1 MTDQVVIS
9 GMGRVEHVN
18 PARLVCG
25 ILSQHG
31 EVGSEAE
38 SVLERR
44 FGPIDLRSLRRPF
57 TESVYYEPEMGPE
70 LDRWWVSFERL
81 VTEGEIASIKRVTN
95 AMERDLADD
104 DGRRRVNLDP
114 GYLVPSRLVLATTKD
129 FAHRIYL
136 ADGIYGEV
144 TLTWRHDTFM
154 PMEWTYPDYRSEDA
168 TEFFVAARKRLMD
181 WIHTER
187 MKDSRS

>member
-1 MTDQVVIS
+1 
-9 GMGRVEHVN
+9 MGTAEHGD

-25 ILSQHG
+25 ILSQRG
-31 EVGSEAE
+31 EVEDKAE
-38 SVLERR
+38 SALDRQ
-44 FGPIDLRSLRRPF
+44 FGPIDLRSARRPF

-70 LDRWWVSFERL
+70 LDRWWVSFDRPI
-81 VTEGEIASIKRVTN
+81 TEGDIASIKNVTN
-95 AMERDLADD
+95 AIERDLAGD

-114 GYLVPSRLVLATTKD
+114 GYLVPSRLVLATTKN

-144 TLTWRHDTFM
+144 TLMWRHDRFI

-168 TEFFVAARKRLMD
+168 TAFFVAVRKRLMER
-181 WIHTER
+181 IHIDR
-187 MKDSRS
+187 MGGNPD